1 MSGPFMVTIFCCI
14 ILCLLRHAYAIN
26 TLLIHCNCEE
36 HSMNKNKKN
45 FLICGL
51 TGWCL
56 EILYTS
62 LWSGINHDGRLIGHT
77 SIWMFPIY
85 GTAALIVPVYH
96 KIKRWPA
103 IFRGGVYSLGILSGE
118 FLSGSLLKKFHAC
131 PWDYSDA
138 RYNIGGVIRLD
149 YMPLWMIAGLIFERI
164 LCRRKH

>member
-1 MSGPFMVTIFCCI
+1 
-14 ILCLLRHAYAIN
+14 
-26 TLLIHCNCEE
+26 
-36 HSMNKNKKN
+36 MNKNRKN
-45 FLICGL
+45 FLICGF

-62 LWSGINHDGRLIGHT
+62 LWSGIHHDGRLIGHT

-85 GTAALIVPVYH
+85 GAAALIVPVYH

-118 FLSGSLLKKFHAC
+118 FLSGSLLKKLHVC
-131 PWDYSDA
+131 PWDYSNA

-149 YMPLWMIAGLIFERI
+149 YMPLWMIAGLIFEHI
-164 LCRRKH
+164 LCRSKH

>member
-1 MSGPFMVTIFCCI
+1 
-14 ILCLLRHAYAIN
+14 
-26 TLLIHCNCEE
+26 
-36 HSMNKNKKN
+36 MNKNKKN
-45 FLICGL
+45 FLICGF

-118 FLSGSLLKKFHAC
+118 FLSGSLLKKFHVC